1 MTEGTRAVQEE
12 PQSARGAPG
21 SRDRGEPHAAGGP
34 TDRTPGKSDAG
45 DSTAIHAQEPIHPD
59 SPTFQAG
66 DQGG

>member
-21 SRDRGEPHAAGGP
+21 SRDRGAPHPAGGP
-34 TDRTPGKSDAG
+34 TDRPAGKSDAG
-45 DSTAIHAQEPIHPD
+45 DSSKVGAQEPIHPD

-66 DQGG
+66 